1 MDNTRGNMR
10 FACII
15 QQVSG
20 LKLLILWLLIIKCY
34 VTVFINLF
42 FSHIYSQKESNIQ
55 LRKIHNA
62 HIY

>member
-1 MDNTRGNMR
+1 MG

-34 VTVFINLF
+34 VKVFINLCF
-42 FSHIYSQKESNIQ
+42 HRYYQKESNIQ

>member
-1 MDNTRGNMR
+1 MDNTRGNMG

-34 VTVFINLF
+34 VKVFINLF
-42 FSHIYSQKESNIQ
+42 FHRYYQKESNIK

>member
-1 MDNTRGNMR
+1 MDNTRGNMG

-42 FSHIYSQKESNIQ
+42 FHIYILKRSP
-55 LRKIHNA
+55 
-62 HIY
+62 IYN